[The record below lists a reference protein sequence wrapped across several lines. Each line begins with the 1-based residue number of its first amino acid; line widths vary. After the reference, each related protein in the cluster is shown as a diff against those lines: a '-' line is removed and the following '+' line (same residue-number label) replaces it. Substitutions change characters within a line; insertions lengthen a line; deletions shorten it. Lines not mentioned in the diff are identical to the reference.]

1 MSYFSIPTDSTKIYA
16 AVTLNKDNKDTKYS
30 LTQLTPTSPMYIQYI
45 NLTLKWSA
53 AAYVSQNINIDVSY
67 TKVNFSFSFSYTLF
81 PSQKYTYTV
90 NTTTYTTYNVYLGRN
105 KFPLPN
111 TSLPPY
117 NIGGIYADT
126 YNIPTITIQFT
137 DPPDPPLPL
146 LPPPPSTPTLS
157 IYAYAAE
164 NQNQLQNSYF
174 YVKPSDI
181 CNLPVPI
188 GGSPSNER
196 RVCYLDTIVNG
207 VLTPEQEADIQ
218 NKQVALQEAKKKQI
232 LKSKNRAYFST
243 SILYSRTVL
252 NRSRWCG

>member
-1 MSYFSIPTDSTKIYA
+1 MSYFSIPTDSTKTYA
-16 AVTLNKDNKDTKYS
+16 AVKPIKDTEYS
-30 LTQLTPTSPMYIQYI
+30 LTQLTPSTSNVTLPMYIQYI

-53 AAYVSQNINIDVSY
+53 AAYVSQNINIYVSY
-67 TKVNFSFSFSYTLF
+67 TKVKFSFSYTLF

-111 TSLPPY
+111 ELLPKY
-117 NIGGIYADT
+117 NIGGIYADPN
-126 YNIPTITIQFT
+126 NIPTIIIQFT
-137 DPPDPPLPL
+137 DPPLLP
-146 LPPPPSTPTLS
+146 PPPPSTPTLS
-157 IYAYAAE
+157 IYAAST
-164 NQNQLQNSYF
+164 QLQNSYF

-207 VLTPEQEADIQ
+207 VLTQDEIQ
-218 NKQVALQEAKKKQI
+218 NKQIDLQEAKKKQI

>member
-1 MSYFSIPTDSTKIYA
+1 MSYFSIPTDSTKTYA
-16 AVTLNKDNKDTKYS
+16 AVTPKKDTKYS

-126 YNIPTITIQFT
+126 YNIPTIIIQFT
-137 DPPDPPLPL
+137 DPPPPFPI
-146 LPPPPSTPTLS
+146 LPPPSLS
-157 IYAYAAE
+157 IYAYAAA

-207 VLTPEQEADIQ
+207 VLTQDEIQ

>member
-1 MSYFSIPTDSTKIYA
+1 MLYFSIPTDSNKTYA
-16 AVTLNKDNKDTKYS
+16 AVTPKKDTRYS

-53 AAYVSQNINIDVSY
+53 AAYVSQNINITVSY
-67 TKVNFSFSFSYTLF
+67 PSSSSVKFSYTLF

-117 NIGGIYADT
+117 NIGGIYADKN
-126 YNIPTITIQFT
+126 NIPTIIIQFT
-137 DPPDPPLPL
+137 DPPSPPLPL

-157 IYAYAAE
+157 IYASAAST
-164 NQNQLQNSYF
+164 QLQNSYF

-207 VLTPEQEADIQ
+207 VLTSDQVANIQ
-218 NKQVALQEAKKKQI
+218 NKQIALQEAKKKQI

>member
-1 MSYFSIPTDSTKIYA
+1 MSYFSIPTDSTKIYT

-67 TKVNFSFSFSYTLF
+67 NSVKLFSFSYTLF

-105 KFPLPN
+105 KYPLPDPL
-111 TSLPPY
+111 LPKY

-126 YNIPTITIQFT
+126 NNIPTITIQFT
-137 DPPDPPLPL
+137 DPPDPPSPL

-157 IYAYAAE
+157 IYAAAT
-164 NQNQLQNSYF
+164 QNQLQNSYF

-207 VLTPEQEADIQ
+207 VLTQDAQTIIQ
-218 NKQVALQEAKKKQI
+218 NKQIALQEAKKKQI